1 MKAPIF
7 APSRLF
13 QHCTIHPKEMIWLG
27 FVVFV
32 CLLLAL
38 DLYVLNREPHQITLK
53 ESIRWT
59 FFWVALSLAF
69 GGFVYWAYE
78 THFQGIGL
86 HVGEPHS
93 GKEAMIKYFTGYL
106 IEWSL
111 SLDNVFVIAVIFKY
125 FAVPARYQHR
135 VLFWGI
141 LGAIVFRGLFIG
153 AGVWLIHKFQ
163 FMVYIF
169 GVILLWSAWKMWQSD
184 EESVE
189 PEHNPVI
196 RLIRRWLPVT
206 RSLHGEKFFIKKG
219 RVLAATPL
227 FVALMVIETTDVM
240 FAFDSVPAIFA
251 ITTDPFLVFS
261 SNIFAILGLRSL
273 YFVLAA
279 FMDKLAYLKQSLVIV
294 LGWVGVKMLISHHVD
309 LPDWISLA
317 IVVGVLGAG
326 VSLSLLRRKNEK
338 PEMPEAEETQ
348 PQKAETSVK
357 EH

>member
-1 MKAPIF
+1 
-7 APSRLF
+7 
-13 QHCTIHPKEMIWLG
+13 MIWLG
-27 FVVFV
+27 FIVFV

-38 DLYVLNREPHQITLK
+38 DLYVLNREPHKITLK

-59 FFWVALSLAF
+59 LFWVALSVAF

-78 THFQGIGL
+78 SHFQGIGL
-86 HVGEPHS
+86 HVGEPHT

-111 SLDNVFVIAVIFKY
+111 SLDNVFVIAVIFNY
-125 FAVPARYQHR
+125 FAIPPRYQHR

-163 FMVYIF
+163 FMVYVF
-169 GVILLWSAWKMWQSD
+169 GLVLLWSAWKMWKSD
-184 EESVE
+184 EESVA
-189 PEHNPVI
+189 PEYNPVI
-196 RLIRRWLPVT
+196 RVIRKWLPVT
-206 RSLHGEKFFIKKG
+206 RRLHGEKFFIKRG
-219 RVLAATPL
+219 HVWAATPL

-279 FMDKLAYLKQSLVIV
+279 FMDRLAYLKQSLVVV
-294 LGWVGVKMLISHHVD
+294 LGWVGVKMLISHHVA

-317 IVVGVLGAG
+317 IVLGVLAIGIG
-326 VSLSLLRRKNEK
+326 LSLWVRKKEGIENIDG
-338 PEMPEAEETQ
+338 EASTVEVSRATVEED
-348 PQKAETSVK
+348 
-357 EH
+357 